1 MGGRESAMP
10 AKGLQVRLM
19 SSLSLW
25 ARLKIRGVYFRCQG
39 SASKD
44 DGISGDR
51 RCRRDLPA
59 FAGCAEPDW
68 ASYTYVVGRC
78 SGAGA
83 EIETCKDPAK
93 RETGGPFQNTHHQK
107 RQTHI
112 FFTSDACFL
121 NSAVH
126 ETPPPDALHLLPAHS
141 LSDNVPSTLLSLE
154 SLDMAIC
161 LLAKYAAC
169 GLVCASPHLPQPRK
183 DIADRNGLLRRRR
196 SRRGHG
202 VLRVEHRISAASAY
216 RSLQVE

>member
-19 SSLSLW
+19 PSLSLW

-126 ETPPPDALHLLPAHS
+126 ETPPLILYTCCQLIHSVIMCPQLYFHWS
-141 LSDNVPSTLLSLE
+141 LSTWPFAFWLNMRRAAWYVRPRTSPSLARTLLIGMDSCAVGDHEEATACFEL
-154 SLDMAIC
+154 SPGFQP
-161 LLAKYAAC
+161 LLHTDPCK
-169 GLVCASPHLPQPRK
+169 
-183 DIADRNGLLRRRR
+183 
-196 SRRGHG
+196 
-202 VLRVEHRISAASAY
+202 
-216 RSLQVE
+216 